1 MSPSIQKEIET
12 LRREILDHDYRY
24 YVLAQPT
31 ISDEMY
37 DELMVRLIELE
48 HRHPEFIT
56 PDSPTQRVGGQLM
69 KEFPSVMHAVPML
82 SLSNTYSE
90 DEVRDFDRRIQKSLE
105 NEQCRYVCELKF
117 DGIAISLRYENS
129 MFVRGTTRGDGT
141 RGDDITHNLKTIRS
155 IPLRLRNLKNAP
167 RSLEVRGEAYMKRT
181 DFQRMNEER
190 QLSGEKMFVNPRN
203 SAVGTLKLQD
213 PKMVAQRPLNF
224 ISYFLH
230 TEDISLTSHHENLQ
244 LLRELGFPTSQHTKL
259 CRSIDEVIEYWKE
272 WERRRDELP
281 YDIDGVVVK
290 LDSLHQQERL
300 GAVAKSPRW
309 AVAFKFASRQA
320 ETRLNVIR
328 LQVGRLGTM
337 TPVADLEPVFLGG
350 STVSHATLHNEDY
363 IRELDIRSGDIVVVE
378 KGGDVIPKVSA
389 VVKKKRPHGTK
400 PYKFPNECPECRS
413 RLFRLEGEANYYCEN
428 SDCPAQVKGRIDHFA
443 SRGAMDIER
452 LGEAIVDQFVHLG
465 FLKNCVDLYDLHTQR
480 SVLLSLE
487 GWGEKSVQNLLD
499 AINESKKRP
508 FWRVLYAL
516 GVRHIGASIAQL
528 LVDNFPTI
536 EQLIAASENDLQSVQ
551 GVGPRI
557 AKSVIRFF
565 ADKHNQRMVHRLK
578 KAGVQMRS
586 ANKYVRSSQQFSGKN
601 FVLTGTLTSMTREE
615 AKQKIESL
623 GGKVVS
629 SVSKNTNFVIVGAE
643 AGSKREKAR
652 TLGILLLDEQKF
664 LTMLQSE

>member
-37 DELMVRLIELE
+37 DKLMVRLIEFE

-69 KEFPSVMHAVPML
+69 KEFPSVMHTLPML

-90 DEVRDFDRRIQKSLE
+90 DEIRDFDRRIQKSLE
-105 NEQCRYVCELKF
+105 NEQYRYVCELKF

-203 SAVGTLKLQD
+203 STAGTLKLQD

-230 TEDISLTSHHENLQ
+230 TEDVSLIGHYENLL

-259 CRSIDEVIEYWKE
+259 CSSIGEVIEYWKE

-290 LDSLHQQERL
+290 LDSLHQQEQL

-363 IRELDIRSGDIVVVE
+363 IRELDIRTDDIVIVE

-400 PYKFPNECPECRS
+400 PFKFPNECPECHS
-413 RLFRLEGEANYYCEN
+413 RLFRLEGDANYYCEN
-428 SDCPAQVKGRIDHFA
+428 SDCPAQVKGRIEHFA
-443 SRGAMDIER
+443 SRGAMDIEG

-465 FLKNCVDLYDLHTQR
+465 FLKNCADLYDLNTQR
-480 SVLLSLE
+480 SALLSLE

-499 AINESKKRP
+499 AIDGSKKRP
-508 FWRVLYAL
+508 FGRVLYAL

-536 EQLIAASENDLQSVQ
+536 EQLIAASENDLQFVQ

-578 KAGVQMRS
+578 KAGVQMS
-586 ANKYVRSSQQFSGKN
+586 STKKYVRSSQQFSGKN

-615 AKQKIESL
+615 AKQKIESF

-643 AGSKREKAR
+643 AGSKREKAQ